1 MGLSEVNAKIMELFK
16 QGKARLLQSKCS
28 EVKQIRDDVIAQM
41 SIPLIQGALRYA
53 YKIDKLQGGSK
64 EKAEGAVFAAAILPM
79 VHACSATAAETISKN
94 LKIDNDAPMADGF
107 AKVKSAFES
116 TYTCLGITCRD
127 VGGLLL
133 GSEYYDG
140 AEQCG
145 AGTEEQSNSALGNE
159 SASAIVFAL
168 VVGMMILVIQ

>member
-1 MGLSEVNAKIMELFK
+1 
-16 QGKARLLQSKCS
+16 
-28 EVKQIRDDVIAQM
+28 
-41 SIPLIQGALRYA
+41 
-53 YKIDKLQGGSK
+53 
-64 EKAEGAVFAAAILPM
+64 
-79 VHACSATAAETISKN
+79 
-94 LKIDNDAPMADGF
+94 MADGF

-116 TYTCLGITCRD
+116 TYTCLGITCQD

-145 AGTEEQSNSALGNE
+145 AGTEVTANSALGNE